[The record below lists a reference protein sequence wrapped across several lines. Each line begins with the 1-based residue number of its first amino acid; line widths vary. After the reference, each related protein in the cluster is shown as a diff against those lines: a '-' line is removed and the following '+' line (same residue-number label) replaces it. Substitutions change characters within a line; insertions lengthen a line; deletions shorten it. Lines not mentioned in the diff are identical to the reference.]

1 MQNEPPAGLRPEERK
16 NHALTRIRLERF
28 TAFEHLDLNLSPG
41 INVFIGANGTGKT
54 HLLKVAYSACDFNV
68 IESDIIIPERHFREK
83 LTRVFLPY
91 RNDIGRL
98 VKHSGAYHEGVVE
111 VWYGDQQFRVSVS
124 KKGTGGGSLHNLDW
138 PYGTI
143 KSVFI
148 PAKEV
153 LANAPGFRSL
163 YRQREIHFEETYSDI
178 VDRAYLPA
186 LREDIDDARSRL
198 VNCLETAVGG
208 RVTVAGE
215 EFFLANGD
223 GDIEFTLLAEG
234 LRKLGLLCL
243 LVRNGTLPSGSVLF
257 WDEPEAN
264 LNPGLFKVVVD
275 ALLQLQR
282 LGVQV
287 LMATHDYAIL
297 KELEL
302 LMNESDEVCFHVL
315 YRNSEGEL
323 SCESA
328 ARPFELQRSPI
339 AEAFTS
345 LYDRE
350 IERSLGDAR

>member
-1 MQNEPPAGLRPEERK
+1 MQNEPPAGRRPQQRK
-16 NHALTRIRLERF
+16 NHTLTRIRLERF

-68 IESDIIIPERHFREK
+68 IESDVIMPERHFREK

-91 RNDIGRL
+91 KNDIGRL
-98 VKHSGAYHEGVVE
+98 VKHSGAYREGVVE
-111 VWYGDQQFRVSVS
+111 VWYGDQQFRVTVS
-124 KKGTGGGSLHNLDW
+124 KRGTGVGSLHNLDW

-208 RVTVAGE
+208 RVTV
-215 EFFLANGD
+215 D
-223 GDIEFTLLAEG
+223 
-234 LRKLGLLCL
+234 
-243 LVRNGTLPSGSVLF
+243 
-257 WDEPEAN
+257 PERSSSW
-264 LNPGLFKVVVD
+264 P
-275 ALLQLQR
+275 
-282 LGVQV
+282 
-287 LMATHDYAIL
+287 MATAISSLRCWRKAYA
-297 KELEL
+297 
-302 LMNESDEVCFHVL
+302 SSVSFASWSATAHCQAVP
-315 YRNSEGEL
+315 
-323 SCESA
+323 SCSG
-328 ARPFELQRSPI
+328 
-339 AEAFTS
+339 TS
-345 LYDRE
+345 RKR
-350 IERSLGDAR
+350 ISTRGSSR